1 MKTPSAT
8 FLLISGSFFS
18 GKNQSGVNSVA
29 PLFLPSIPPNFSAI
43 IYANKTRILC
53 QIMSQMRRVQGS
65 NLLELALIGFQDQRI
80 TVLPTLQFVYF
91 TIWLASAVKIHL
103 LET

>member
-1 MKTPSAT
+1 
-8 FLLISGSFFS
+8 
-18 GKNQSGVNSVA
+18 
-29 PLFLPSIPPNFSAI
+29 
-43 IYANKTRILC
+43 
-53 QIMSQMRRVQGS
+53 MRRVQGS